1 MAQKQTS
8 SISGSE
14 VYNAVQ
20 YTLSLLFMLTMI
32 FAVVGAYFAHMG
44 LFGATF
50 GTPEG
55 SLSILAVVLILMNW
69 TRYADPARTDSVRY
83 HGTLLILLV
92 AACIVATID
101 FVSAHLT
108 IIPMTTSGG
117 ISGSTFAINF
127 PGSMQSSL
135 SLLAFAFAAK
145 HMVKH
150 IGWMFANL

>member
-20 YTLSLLFMLTMI
+20 YTLSLLFMFTMI
-32 FAVVGAYFAHMG
+32 VAFVGAYFAHRG
-44 LFGATF
+44 LFGTSF

-55 SLSILAVVLILMNW
+55 SMSVLALVLILMNW
-69 TRYADPARTDSVRY
+69 ARYADPAHTDSRRY
-83 HGTLLILLV
+83 HGTILVLLV
-92 AACIVATID
+92 IACIVATID